1 MGKLYLPVPVNPPSA
16 LPATVD
22 ALGPV
27 SSSEARYGDYQ
38 SNVLLRQLREFI
50 AEVLQVVDTLSVP
63 TPAVAPATTDDEPGE
78 QARQLAQ
85 EASERIARIIGAKT
99 LDLSQQ
105 ESTAARA
112 ATDEVRYLMAAM
124 ADELLLS
131 RDWPGRARFTE
142 TLIETRLFGSSVAG
156 DQIFQR
162 IDALLA
168 GSGGASPPMAVLYL
182 FAIST
187 GFEGRHR
194 GLKADDALQPLRD
207 ALFRLIYRRDA
218 RLGSSLAGQPDL
230 SERVLSPQ
238 AYRYPL
244 SNIVPVRFFRLKLG
258 TLSFIGTM
266 LLLLALSQVAWR
278 WSTAPVRKA
287 LEPSVPSQMKH
298 PAPSESERG

>member
-1 MGKLYLPVPVNPPSA
+1 MSKLYLPVPVNPPPA
-16 LPATVD
+16 LTATVD
-22 ALGPV
+22 MLAPV
-27 SSSEARYGDYQ
+27 SSSVVTHGDRQ
-38 SNVLLRQLREFI
+38 SNVLLKQLRDFI
-50 AEVLQVVDTLSVP
+50 AEVLQVIGTLSP
-63 TPAVAPATTDDEPGE
+63 PMTADDEPAE
-78 QARQLAQ
+78 HVHQLAQ
-85 EASERIARIIGAKT
+85 EASERIARIVGAKT
-99 LDLSQQ
+99 LDLSQN

-112 ATDEVRYLMAAM
+112 ATDELRYLMAAM

-162 IDALLA
+162 IDTLLA
-168 GSGGASPPMAVLYL
+168 GASDIAPPMAALYL

-194 GLKADDALQPLRD
+194 GLHADEALQPLRD
-207 ALFRLIYRRDA
+207 SLFRLIYRREA
-218 RLGSSLAGQPDL
+218 QLGPILAGQPDL

-244 SNIVPVRFFRLKLG
+244 SNIVPVRFFRLNLG
-258 TLSFIGTM
+258 TLTFIGTM

-278 WSTAPVRKA
+278 WTTAPVRKA
-287 LEPSVPSQMKH
+287 LEPSVPTRMKH
-298 PAPSESERG
+298 AAPSEGERG

>member
-1 MGKLYLPVPVNPPSA
+1 MGKLYLPVPISQTSA
-16 LPATVD
+16 MTATVD
-22 ALGPV
+22 ALAPV
-27 SSSEARYGDYQ
+27 TVSAAEYGERH
-38 SNVLLRQLREFI
+38 STVLLKQLRDFV
-50 AEVLQVVDTLSVP
+50 AEVLQVIATLSVP
-63 TPAVAPATTDDEPGE
+63 ATSADDEPAE
-78 QARQLAQ
+78 HSRQLAQ
-85 EASERIARIIGAKT
+85 EASERIARIISAKT
-99 LDLSQQ
+99 LDLSHS
-105 ESTAARA
+105 ESIAARA
-112 ATDEVRYLMAAM
+112 ASDELRYLMAAM

-162 IDALLA
+162 IDVLL
-168 GSGGASPPMAVLYL
+168 SGTSDIAPPMASLYL

-194 GLKADDALQPLRD
+194 GLRADEALQPLRD

-218 RLGSSLAGQPDL
+218 QLGPILAGQPDL

-244 SNIVPVRFFRLKLG
+244 SNIVPVRFFRFSRG

-266 LLLLALSQVAWR
+266 LLLIGLSQVAWR
-278 WSTAPVRKA
+278 VTTAPVRKA
-287 LEPSVPSQMKH
+287 LEPSPPTQLKQRI
-298 PAPSESERG
+298 PTEAGRG

>member
-16 LPATVD
+16 LTATVD
-22 ALGPV
+22 AFAPV
-27 SSSEARYGDYQ
+27 SSSVATHGDRH
-38 SNVLLRQLREFI
+38 SNLLLKQLRDFI
-50 AEVLQVVDTLSVP
+50 AEVLQVIGTLSPP
-63 TPAVAPATTDDEPGE
+63 TTADDEPAE
-78 QARQLAQ
+78 HARQLAQ
-85 EASERIARIIGAKT
+85 EASERIARIVGAKT
-99 LDLSQQ
+99 LDLSQN

-112 ATDEVRYLMAAM
+112 ATDELRYLMAAM

-162 IDALLA
+162 IDTLLA
-168 GSGGASPPMAVLYL
+168 GASDIAPPMASLYL

-194 GLKADDALQPLRD
+194 GLSADEALQPLRD

-218 RLGSSLAGQPDL
+218 QLGPILAGQPDL

-244 SNIVPVRFFRLKLG
+244 SNIVPVRFFRLNLG
-258 TLSFIGTM
+258 TLTFIGTM

-287 LEPSVPSQMKH
+287 LEPSAPTRMKH
-298 PAPSESERG
+298 AAPSEAERG

>member
-1 MGKLYLPVPVNPPSA
+1 MSKLYLPVPVNPPPA
-16 LPATVD
+16 LTATVD
-22 ALGPV
+22 MLAPV
-27 SSSEARYGDYQ
+27 SSSVVTHGDRQ
-38 SNVLLRQLREFI
+38 SNVLLKQLRDFI
-50 AEVLQVVDTLSVP
+50 AEVLQVIGTLSPP
-63 TPAVAPATTDDEPGE
+63 TTADDEPAE
-78 QARQLAQ
+78 HVHQLAQ
-85 EASERIARIIGAKT
+85 EASERIARIVGAKT
-99 LDLSQQ
+99 LDLSQN

-112 ATDEVRYLMAAM
+112 ATDELRYLMAAM

-162 IDALLA
+162 IDTLLA
-168 GSGGASPPMAVLYL
+168 GASDIAPPMAALYL

-194 GLKADDALQPLRD
+194 GLHADEALQPLRD
-207 ALFRLIYRRDA
+207 SLFRLIYRREA
-218 RLGSSLAGQPDL
+218 QLGPILAGQPDL

-244 SNIVPVRFFRLKLG
+244 SNIVPVRFFRLNLG
-258 TLSFIGTM
+258 TLTFIGTM

-287 LEPSVPSQMKH
+287 LEPSAPTHLKH
-298 PAPSESERG
+298 AAPSEAERG

>member
-1 MGKLYLPVPVNPPSA
+1 MLA
-16 LPATVD
+16 
-22 ALGPV
+22 PV
-27 SSSEARYGDYQ
+27 SSSVATHGDRQ
-38 SNVLLRQLREFI
+38 SNVLLKQLRDFI
-50 AEVLQVVDTLSVP
+50 AEVLQVIGTLSP
-63 TPAVAPATTDDEPGE
+63 PMTADDEPAE
-78 QARQLAQ
+78 HVHQLAQ
-85 EASERIARIIGAKT
+85 EASERIARIVGAKT
-99 LDLSQQ
+99 LDLSQN

-112 ATDEVRYLMAAM
+112 ATDELRYLMAAM

-162 IDALLA
+162 IDTLLA
-168 GSGGASPPMAVLYL
+168 GASDIAPPMAALYL

-194 GLKADDALQPLRD
+194 GLHADEALQPLRD
-207 ALFRLIYRRDA
+207 SLFRLIYRREA
-218 RLGSSLAGQPDL
+218 QLGPILAGQPDL

-244 SNIVPVRFFRLKLG
+244 SNIVPVRFFRLNLG
-258 TLSFIGTM
+258 TLTFIGTM

-287 LEPSVPSQMKH
+287 LEPSAPTHLKH
-298 PAPSESERG
+298 AAPSEAERG

>member
-22 ALGPV
+22 ALAPV
-27 SSSEARYGDYQ
+27 SSSEARYGDHQ
-38 SNVLLRQLREFI
+38 SNLLLRQLREFV
-50 AEVLQVVDTLSVP
+50 AEVLQVVDTLSAPLP
-63 TPAVAPATTDDEPGE
+63 TTAGDEAGE
-78 QARQLAQ
+78 QAHKMAQ
-85 EASERIARIIGAKT
+85 EASERIARIIGTKT

-105 ESTAARA
+105 ESTAARV

-131 RDWPGRARFTE
+131 RDWPGRTRFTE

-162 IDALLA
+162 IDVLLA
-168 GSGGASPPMAVLYL
+168 GSGDVPPPMATLYL

-194 GLKADDALQPLRD
+194 GLKADEALQPLRD

-287 LEPSVPSQMKH
+287 LEPSAPSQMKH

>member
-16 LPATVD
+16 PMATVD
-22 ALGPV
+22 TLAAA
-27 SSSEARYGDYQ
+27 SSSLATHGDRH
-38 SNVLLRQLREFI
+38 STALLKQLRDFV
-50 AEVLQVVDTLSVP
+50 AEVLQVIDTLSVP
-63 TPAVAPATTDDEPGE
+63 ASADDEPAEHG
-78 QARQLAQ
+78 RQLAQ
-85 EASERIARIIGAKT
+85 EASERIARIISVKT
-99 LDLSQQ
+99 LDLSHS
-105 ESTAARA
+105 ESTAARS
-112 ATDEVRYLMAAM
+112 ATDELRYLMAAM

-162 IDALLA
+162 IEALLA
-168 GSGGASPPMAVLYL
+168 GSGDASPPMASLYL

-194 GLKADDALQPLRD
+194 GLRADDALQPLRD
-207 ALFRLIYRRDA
+207 ALFRLIYRREA
-218 RLGSSLAGQPDL
+218 QLGSSLAGKSDL

-244 SNIVPVRFFRLKLG
+244 SNIVPVRFFRLNLG
-258 TLSFIGTM
+258 TLTFIGTM

-287 LEPSVPSQMKH
+287 LEPSAPTHLKH
-298 PAPSESERG
+298 AAPSEAERG